1 MTETL
6 KIDEDLKFESK
17 KLPEYKIKVLYDTAK
32 SSIFESHTVSIDSKK
47 ANQKATQKLEQKFK
61 VLQDNMN
68 TLSQMDMFKVMTGS
82 ENLKI

>member
-32 SSIFESHTVSIDSKK
+32 SSIFESHTVPIDSKK
-47 ANQKATQKLEQKFK
+47 ATQKAT
-61 VLQDNMN
+61 
-68 TLSQMDMFKVMTGS
+68 
-82 ENLKI
+82 